1 MEKKRISMRIQSEAV
16 PFVLV
21 RSKVLIGDR
30 PQATAGVIGRKE
42 SIPTT
47 GLHENIY
54 KGGH

>member
-1 MEKKRISMRIQSEAV
+1 MHIRSEAV

-42 SIPTT
+42 SNPTT
-47 GLHENIY
+47 GLRENTEVGINQRR
-54 KGGH
+54 